1 MLAKVLKII
10 FSKNYNNNALYG
22 INDKRDAREK
32 KKKKKIERDL
42 KPQKFI

>member
-22 INDKRDAREK
+22 INDKLSDFKCWNRMEY
-32 KKKKKIERDL
+32 ETS
-42 KPQKFI
+42 